1 MCCSLVSDAG
11 GVSLMTV
18 PDPDHTSV
26 YSGTALLN
34 TPVRAVGRQQS
45 DWRDVIGVISKIIIG
60 RKKQTSNVTS
70 DFDKCKVLISYF
82 QQIKPWTVKISQQAL
97 KPIKQKC
104 HIKLHHENSFFSG
117 DIDSCQP
124 RDRTSYGGKGAS
136 SQKDSQG
143 PGWAEKYSRKTRLGR
158 DDSRPPAQHL
168 LQPAEIQISLLS

>member
-26 YSGTALLN
+26 YSGTVLLN
-34 TPVRAVGRQQS
+34 TPVRTVERQQS
-45 DWRDVIGVISKIIIG
+45 NWGDVRSVVSKIIIG
-60 RKKQTSNVTS
+60 RKESPSNVIR
-70 DFDKCKVLISYF
+70 DFDTCKVLISYF
-82 QQIKPWTVKISQQAL
+82 LHILSWTVKQAL
-97 KPIKQKC
+97 KPIELKC

-124 RDRTSYGGKGAS
+124 RDRTSYGGKSAS
-136 SQKDSQG
+136 SKKDSQG
-143 PGWAEKYSRKTRLGR
+143 PDWPEKYSRKTRLGR